1 MFMIVYV
8 YIYVYIYMISMFVIY
23 LVVLDL
29 PVELNAKVTSKG
41 WTFAHQNGLLSKA
54 ALPQGARK
62 WQFFHE
68 HIDHIIGKGPSF
80 ETLDSQQ

>member
-1 MFMIVYV
+1 
-8 YIYVYIYMISMFVIY
+8 MISMFVIY

-41 WTFAHQNGLLSKA
+41 WTFAHQNGLLSKG

-68 HIDHIIGKGPSF
+68 HIDHKIGKGPSF
-80 ETLDSQQ
+80 ETLDSLQ